1 MENRNGTSNGDTM
14 KEKQVIL
21 LVDDVPQNNEL
32 LEAFLLPQGYEF
44 IMANSGEEALE
55 EIKKGRIDLILL
67 DVTLPGISGFE
78 VIQRIRQ
85 DPVHRLL
92 PIILVTA
99 LHDRQ
104 DRITG
109 IEAGCDGFI
118 TKPVDMI

>member
-1 MENRNGTSNGDTM
+1 M